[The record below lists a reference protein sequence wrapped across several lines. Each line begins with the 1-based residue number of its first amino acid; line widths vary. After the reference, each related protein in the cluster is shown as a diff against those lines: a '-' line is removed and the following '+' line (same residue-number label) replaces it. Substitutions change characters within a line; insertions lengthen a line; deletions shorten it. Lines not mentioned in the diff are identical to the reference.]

1 MEVTWYD
8 GTVRCYSAADGTLL
22 SEEKKA
28 APDRDLEEKF
38 ETKAYRIHSSLHEAP
53 KVYDAKTGKY
63 KGTLEED
70 AYLTYVNEVGEYLIM
85 QYVSA
90 DGRKFGYL
98 LNQNLEKLAY
108 LPGFCDLS
116 GEMLIF
122 DDESGNL
129 RQSRLYS
136 LRELI
141 ALGESIE
148 S

>member
-1 MEVTWYD
+1 
-8 GTVRCYSAADGTLL
+8 
-22 SEEKKA
+22 
-28 APDRDLEEKF
+28 
-38 ETKAYRIHSSLHEAP
+38 
-53 KVYDAKTGKY
+53 
-63 KGTLEED
+63 
-70 AYLTYVNEVGEYLIM
+70 M